1 MYICIYLVLGSA
13 NNSTISIQT
22 INILRWVLVAS
33 ILIYAV
39 PIFFYV
45 VLFGNGHVFFEVL
58 LGAFSFLFYTPTY
71 LNILNIYSL
80 CRIDDISWGT
90 KGLDSGSDKNANLK
104 DSWRLIKFVH
114 VAKYVIWN
122 IILSAFLLTLG
133 ASYAPR
139 FYVTV
144 IMIIIIGVSM
154 SLKITVAVI
163 YMFIYKCKSCGGNQ
177 EARPVSESTIRD
189 TIEKYDKQIRE
200 DIKNNLN
207 SMKE

>member
-1 MYICIYLVLGSA
+1 M
-13 NNSTISIQT
+13 
-22 INILRWVLVAS
+22 
-33 ILIYAV
+33 
-39 PIFFYV
+39 
-45 VLFGNGHVFFEVL
+45 L

-122 IILSAFLLTLG
+122 ILLSALLLTLG
-133 ASYAPR
+133 ASYGPR
-139 FYVTV
+139 FFVTV
-144 IMIIIIGVSM
+144 IMIVIIGVSM

-163 YMFIYKCKSCGGNQ
+163 YMFIYKCKSCGGN
-177 EARPVSESTIRD
+177 
-189 TIEKYDKQIRE
+189 
-200 DIKNNLN
+200 
-207 SMKE
+207 

>member
-1 MYICIYLVLGSA
+1 MGTA
-13 NNSTISIQT
+13 NNQTVSIDT
-22 INILRWVLVAS
+22 INTLRWLLLAS

-39 PIFFYV
+39 PIFFYNI
-45 VLFGNGHVFFEVL
+45 LFGNGHIFCEVL

-90 KGLDSGSDKNANLK
+90 KGLDTGSDKNANLK

-122 IILSAFLLTLG
+122 IILAAVLLTLG
-133 ASYAPR
+133 ANYGPR

-144 IMIIIIGVSM
+144 VMIVIIGISM
-154 SLKITVAVI
+154 MLKIVVGVI
-163 YMFIYKCKSCGGNQ
+163 YMFYYKCKSCSGDRNPQ
-177 EARPVSESTIRD
+177 ARPTSSI
-189 TIEKYDKQIRE
+189 Q
-200 DIKNNLN
+200 
-207 SMKE
+207 